1 MLVHFRNCSL
11 SNCCQWKWMQTGQP
25 GLMVHDIVALT
36 APKYHWCLQNMVR
49 FGRTQITPTQKSATA
64 RLPRKKF
71 VTVLN
76 FFRFMK
82 TTITSKFPKS
92 KCIIKSYPS
101 LQPWKYADTCAS
113 RMHLKCMG
121 CSGLT
126 VAVDVTDSA
135 YATRFTS
142 YWSGFKCPNGTFW
155 LTTCNVLF
163 VSLF

>member
-1 MLVHFRNCSL
+1 MLVHFQKLLVYKSW
-11 SNCCQWKWMQTGQP
+11 QWKWMQAGQP
-25 GLMVHDIVALT
+25 RLMVHVALT

-121 CSGLT
+121 CSGLRWM
-126 VAVDVTDSA
+126 SGLA
-135 YATRFTS
+135 YATKIRFTS
-142 YWSGFKCPNGTFW
+142 YWSGFKCPNRTFW
-155 LTTCNVLF
+155 LTTCNLLF